1 MLILNIGLNLTQNS
15 RESKEAAVKTQDQP
29 SDVITER
36 GSESSAQKTVQN
48 HQVNDKAELYIN
60 KIE

>member
-1 MLILNIGLNLTQNS
+1 MLILNIGRNLTQNS

-36 GSESSAQKTVQN
+36 ERESSAQKNVHN
-48 HQVNDKAELYIN
+48 YQVNNRSELYIN